1 MVAEAAAAAEEL
13 ETGKPKWH
21 ALLELLRIP
30 DDKASLRL
38 LEGQGDVHRSE
49 SAPLYGVV
57 ALLHETREGA
67 LTLVQQAVKWA
78 RSII

>member
-1 MVAEAAAAAEEL
+1 LPRTLQNPGAKKEPKSEFDPEVVAEAAAAAEQL

-49 SAPLYGVV
+49 SAPLYH
-57 ALLHETREGA
+57 ALR
-67 LTLVQQAVKWA
+67 
-78 RSII
+78 R